1 MFGPQKGATGDDIEV
16 LDRGLERMCEVAD
29 VDPKTPGL
37 GAAGGVGIGITWL
50 STMLHGDSSHV
61 HILPGA
67 RVVADSNGLAE
78 QVAGAALVITGEGR
92 FDGQTGTGK
101 VASVVGEL
109 AREADSMFAVAAGR
123 FDEQPDAGTIA
134 VTLPET
140 DNVREQ
146 LTQAGAEI
154 AVAYLNTSTVQG

>member
-1 MFGPQKGATGDDIEV
+1 
-16 LDRGLERMCEVAD
+16 
-29 VDPKTPGL
+29 
-37 GAAGGVGIGITWL
+37 VGIGITWL

-78 QVAGAALVITGEGR
+78 QVADAALVITGEGR

-109 AREADSMFAVAAGR
+109 AREADSVFAVAAGR
-123 FDEQPDAGTIA
+123 FDEQPDEGTIA
-134 VTLPET
+134 VTLSET
-140 DNVREQ
+140 DSVCEQ